1 MGEVNI
7 NPIGRGGDYIAF
19 PVLGDIGYKVP
30 QGAGATFSNVNVR
43 NFRSQD
49 RILATVLK
57 SAKEVSD
64 TVIIEEIEPIGS
76 TMLRSSFKLK
86 NSPISKARLYATA
99 RGAYDVYINGSRIN
113 GNYLNPVFTEFNKTH
128 MYQTYDITPHLKHG
142 CNNVIG
148 AVLAEGWWS
157 GGASF
162 VGENWNYY
170 GDRQSFLSMIS
181 VTYRDG
187 TTDTFVSNPSEW
199 KSFNDGPLR
208 YGSLFQGE
216 IYDATKE
223 CNVDGWSSPLY
234 DDNNW
239 LRTIKAYYPF
249 ESTPSLIG
257 QYGEG
262 VVAIDTLTAKSVE
275 EVRPGVFVYDMGQNF
290 AGVPHITLNDMP
302 VGLSINLRLLR

>member
-1 MGEVNI
+1 MLFRSLAAFDIPSSIDKTGEYQVKLTSVLGWTNIFVNGEKLGEVNI

-113 GNYLNPVFTEFNKTH
+113 SNYLNPVFTRSE
-128 MYQTYDITPHLKHG
+128 
-142 CNNVIG
+142 
-148 AVLAEGWWS
+148 ERR
-157 GGASF
+157 
-162 VGENWNYY
+162 VG
-170 GDRQSFLSMIS
+170 
-181 VTYRDG
+181 
-187 TTDTFVSNPSEW
+187 
-199 KSFNDGPLR
+199 
-208 YGSLFQGE
+208 
-216 IYDATKE
+216 KE
-223 CNVDGWSSPLY
+223 C
-234 DDNNW
+234 
-239 LRTIKAYYPF
+239 
-249 ESTPSLIG
+249 
-257 QYGEG
+257 
-262 VVAIDTLTAKSVE
+262 
-275 EVRPGVFVYDMGQNF
+275 
-290 AGVPHITLNDMP
+290 
-302 VGLSINLRLLR
+302 